1 MEGAGDRD
9 KLNICESRPD
19 SSIHTLSLSL
29 TLSGRAS
36 PRASLTN

>member
-19 SSIHTLSLSL
+19 SSIHTLSRSLSL
-29 TLSGRAS
+29 
-36 PRASLTN
+36 SLVGHRHVLH